1 MKGLTKY
8 IMAGLVYRKDYERDI
23 HNTKAGLI
31 LNMVYFEKE
40 IGYVA
45 SWKMRRL
52 DLCEKL
58 NIS

>member
-1 MKGLTKY
+1 
-8 IMAGLVYRKDYERDI
+8 MAGLVYRKDYERDI

-52 DLCEKL
+52 ESCEKL